1 MTWLRST
8 GLRLMLSIGLAFALW
23 VFVSYTQNPDRD
35 TSYDSVPVDVVG
47 RAPDLILVDKDGM
60 PRASLPAVNVT
71 VQADTE
77 TLKNV
82 QQSSLRALVDLTGL
96 AAGEHQVPVDVE
108 TTRSDLKRLTFAAK
122 PSFLPIRLEQEITR
136 TVPLTVELA
145 GNVPFSFEAGKPR
158 LTLQGQVLS
167 SVLVRGPQSRV
178 DRVDRALVTAD
189 IDRLTANYNSPRPV
203 QALAADGQP
212 IAGVSVEPGT
222 VDVLVPIGSSAG
234 IKRVPVVPL
243 LVGQPASG
251 YLVTSISVE
260 PQFVRLTGSS
270 GPLEGVQSI
279 NTEGVDITG
288 ASQAIRRSAELRIP
302 ANIGLAAGEPNTVT
316 VTVQVGP
323 IERPF
328 QLTLPVPVL
337 VVDTPGD
344 LVMSLSPQTV
354 QVKLAGSAAR
364 LAGFDADALQGI
376 VSVRGRAA
384 GSYTLEPSIALPEG
398 ITLVG
403 PPPQVTVTLRAPTPT
418 PDGRTDTPTDTP
430 GPTTP
435 GPATPTAEVTEA
447 PGVTPAPTAA
457 ASPAPTP

>member
-1 MTWLRST
+1 MTWLRSI
-8 GLRLMLSIGLAFALW
+8 GLRLILSIGLAFALW

-47 RAPDLILVDKDGM
+47 RAPNLILVDKDGI

-82 QQSSLRALVDLTGL
+82 QQNSLRALVDLTGL
-96 AAGEHQVPVDVE
+96 EAGEHQVPVDVE
-108 TTRSDLKRLTFAAK
+108 TTRSDLKRVTFAAK

-136 TVPLTVELA
+136 TVPLTVELS
-145 GNVPFSFEAGKPR
+145 GNVPFSFEAGVPR
-158 LTLQGQVLS
+158 LTLQGQLVDR
-167 SVLVRGPQSRV
+167 VQVRGPQSRV
-178 DRVDRALVTAD
+178 ERVDRALVTAD
-189 IDRLTANYNSPRPV
+189 IDRLTANYNSPRLV
-203 QALAADGQP
+203 QALAADGQA

-270 GPLEGVQSI
+270 GPLESVQSI

-288 ASQAIRRSAELRIP
+288 ASQTIRRSADLRIP
-302 ANIGLAAGEPNTVT
+302 SNIGLAAGEPSTVT
-316 VTVQVGP
+316 VTVLVGP

-328 QLTLPVPVL
+328 QLTLPVRVVATDVPNDL
-337 VVDTPGD
+337 VV
-344 LVMSLSPQTV
+344 SLSTQTV
-354 QVKLAGSAAR
+354 QVSLAGSAAR
-364 LAGFDADALQGI
+364 LANFDAGALQGVI
-376 VSVRGRAA
+376 SLSGRAA
-384 GSYTLEPSIALPEG
+384 GSYTLAPAITLPEG

-403 PPPQVTVTLRAPTPT
+403 PVPSVTVTLRALTPPPESPTAA
-418 PDGRTDTPTDTP
+418 PTDTP
-430 GPTTP
+430 APTTP
-435 GPATPTAEVTEA
+435 AADATAA
-447 PGVTPAPTAA
+447 PSTPAAATAA
-457 ASPAPTP
+457 PSPEPTP